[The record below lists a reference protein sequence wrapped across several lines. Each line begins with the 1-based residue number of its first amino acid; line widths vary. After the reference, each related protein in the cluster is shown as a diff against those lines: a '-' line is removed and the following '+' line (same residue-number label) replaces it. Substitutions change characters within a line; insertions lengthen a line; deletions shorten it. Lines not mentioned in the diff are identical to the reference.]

1 MEMYENNEL
10 NVSWREVALVYL
22 KIGTIGFGGGYA
34 VINLIHSEL
43 VEKHHW
49 LTEQGY
55 QDMLSIAQ
63 MAPGALTVNILSGI
77 AFRLGGI
84 KTMLLATA
92 ALIMPSFFL
101 ILLLASLFFTWQHN
115 PVLNGA
121 MEGLTAGVVGLM
133 LAVVWKLVRKLPQRW
148 YYYASGASAFLLSL
162 FTGVN
167 PIWLVLLGGASGAT
181 KFLVERVYFR
191 NNSAH

>member
-1 MEMYENNEL
+1 MYENQDPH
-10 NVSWREVALVYL
+10 VSWREVALVYL

-34 VINLIHSEL
+34 VINLIHTEL
-43 VEKHHW
+43 VEKKHW

-77 AFRLGGI
+77 AFRLGGV
-84 KTMLLATA
+84 KTMLLATM
-92 ALIMPSFFL
+92 ALIVPSFFL
-101 ILLLASLFFTWQHN
+101 ILFLASLFFAWQHN
-115 PVLNGA
+115 PILNGA

-133 LAVVWKLVRKLPQRW
+133 LAVVWKLVRKLPKRW
-148 YYYASGASAFLLSL
+148 YYYASGALAFLLS
-162 FTGVN
+162 FFSGVN

-181 KFLVERVYFR
+181 KFLVQRVYGI
-191 NNSAH
+191 NKNAH